1 MKTSIKFIIATFV
14 VLLIASLALNI
25 YQLHLFANTELTGD
39 GVTSSTEK
47 NRANSDDFTQQFSS
61 FTRDID
67 FQKDTFRPQKSIPFW
82 IKSVLATALNINL
95 SRFDS
100 QIKIFCYQVLSTN
113 SNIRNCIDDLK
124 VWSISED
131 DTDEA
136 YVAIIGK
143 PADTAGVS
151 IKDLCAEQ
159 PCSSYRLAHIA
170 KKGESSLI
178 IADTGFTL
186 AEKDSKDISIN
197 FLKISQGGIPAW
209 TVERTVPFKSNLL
222 KEMSIHLSDGRK
234 IRNIGDLIIDGTWVD
249 GECLFD
255 ADPSTNAKNSCER
268 QLDGTLK
275 TDFKNSTYW
284 YPANL
289 VYTNQL
295 NVKGSGIKLNFD
307 IETQRYTIPDRARS
321 EIMQLI
327 DQLSFSPTENEE
339 ISNLEEIE

>member
-39 GVTSSTEK
+39 GVIGSTEK
-47 NRANSDDFTQQFSS
+47 NRVDSDDFNQQFSS
-61 FTRDID
+61 FTSDIN
-67 FQKDTFRPQKSIPFW
+67 FRKDTYRPQKSTPYW
-82 IKSVLATALNINL
+82 IKSILATALNINL

-100 QIKIFCYQVLSTN
+100 QIKIFCYQVRSTN
-113 SNIRNCIDDLK
+113 SNIRNCIDELK

-143 PADTAGVS
+143 PAETAGTS

-159 PCSSYRLAHIA
+159 PCNSYRLAHVV
-170 KKGESSLI
+170 KKGESSSI

-186 AEKDSKDISIN
+186 SEKDSKNISIN
-197 FLKISQGGIPAW
+197 LLKISQGGIPAW

-222 KEMSIHLSDGRK
+222 IEMSMHLSDGRK
-234 IRNIGDLIIDGTWVD
+234 IRNIGDLIIDGTWID

-255 ADPSTNAKNSCER
+255 ADTPTNAQNTCER
-268 QLDGTLK
+268 QLEGNLK

-289 VYTNQL
+289 VYNNQL

-307 IETQRYTIPDRARS
+307 IETQRYVIPERASS
-321 EIMQLI
+321 EIVQLI
-327 DQLSFSPTENEE
+327 DQLSSSPTNNEE
-339 ISNLEEIE
+339 IPVLKEAE